1 MRVLPEAKGRNGQ
14 HKYSKSCEE
23 SPSEALVIGNA
34 QDQRQVHKAVVGVL
48 VPTTPAMLPEP
59 SNCKHP
65 ENKCYIVHAL
75 NWCFSTL
82 EESDQQRFAH
92 CGIALASQSTWQNRS
107 LRISWPSASTASYE
121 SVQGKQLSEAKKS

>member
-1 MRVLPEAKGRNGQ
+1 MGQ
-14 HKYSKSCEE
+14 NNTANPVKNH
-23 SPSEALVIGNA
+23 PSEAFVIGNG
-34 QDQRQVHKAVVGVL
+34 QDQRQVHKAVVGVVVL
-48 VPTTPAMLPEP
+48 TTPVMLPEP

-92 CGIALASQSTWQNRS
+92 CGIALASQLTWQTLVS
-107 LRISWPSASTASYE
+107 AWAGLQPLLRHTKASKE
-121 SVQGKQLSEAKKS
+121 SSEAKQKKS